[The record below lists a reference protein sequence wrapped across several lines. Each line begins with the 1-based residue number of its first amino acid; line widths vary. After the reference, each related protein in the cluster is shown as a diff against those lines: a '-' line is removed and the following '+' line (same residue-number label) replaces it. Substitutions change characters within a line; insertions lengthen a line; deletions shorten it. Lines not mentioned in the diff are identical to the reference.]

1 MLIPLPSLCYSC
13 PPIHLQHKSGKKKID
28 FHVWAVDLQIG
39 DVHSGDEWSQVILL
53 CKSRIIA
60 YI

>member
-1 MLIPLPSLCYSC
+1 MFIPLPSLCYSC
-13 PPIHLQHKSGKKKID
+13 PINLQHKSEKKMID
-28 FHVWAVDLQIG
+28 FYVWALDLQIG
-39 DVHSGDEWSQVILL
+39 DVHSGDEWSQVIPL